1 MPKSAA
7 GVLFI
12 QESIVVFK
20 IHSRSPILD
29 SANRSGQEVHEDE
42 QGQVEKDE
50 EPEIQPVGVF
60 RKPVHPGLRCLILVP
75 PSSFERAPPFPDTV
89 GTRRRL
95 AHLHLRVVS
104 LPPIRRVTGTQPHW
118 NSFPNTGPQIQHCFK
133 EWNGSLAGPGQ
144 AFITKYFH
152 CKGASRF

>member
-95 AHLHLRVVS
+95 ADQVQGHEELHL
-104 LPPIRRVTGTQPHW
+104 LQ
-118 NSFPNTGPQIQHCFK
+118 
-133 EWNGSLAGPGQ
+133 AGAHAYPGARAQ
-144 AFITKYFH
+144 AL
-152 CKGASRF
+152 

>member
-104 LPPIRRVTGTQPHW
+104 LPRNWDQTWSPVLIFLKRYQATFSIAH
-118 NSFPNTGPQIQHCFK
+118 SFSSPLHSAQVLQ
-133 EWNGSLAGPGQ
+133 SLHVLVD
-144 AFITKYFH
+144 TCYFPP
-152 CKGASRF
+152 SD

>member
-104 LPPIRRVTGTQPHW
+104 LSWFFQSARTQ
-118 NSFPNTGPQIQHCFK
+118 NRK
-133 EWNGSLAGPGQ
+133 GSQMHKHGGEAVWL
-144 AFITKYFH
+144 T
-152 CKGASRF
+152 